1 MRKRGVLE
9 EFSSAT
15 VLRKAFDILA
25 TTASSAATLIMF
37 DRDMCLK
44 KACGRQ

>member
-1 MRKRGVLE
+1 MRKRGLLE
-9 EFSSAT
+9 EFSAT
-15 VLRKAFDILA
+15 VLRKAFDTSA

-44 KACGRQ
+44 KACDRQ